1 MINLWDLQ
9 LEFEKKFFKYKN
21 LNINELNLEQ
31 KRIWTKE
38 FYMHIIVEL
47 SEMINSLQYKMHRNY
62 IDEINENNIKEN
74 LIDAQKLL
82 MGLSQLWFNDY
93 YEFENLFID
102 KSIVVDLRFEFE
114 KVQNIALTNK
124 NIAIIDIDG
133 VLADLEYSTMEFIKE
148 KFSDFSHF
156 KNTREIKNKFPIEY
170 EKIKAEFRL
179 GKYHR
184 NVKLIDKAD
193 DFINKLAEDFKI
205 IIITARPYEKYN
217 NLWADTMYWLKNN
230 NIKFDALYFDN
241 KKHEKIIEIFK
252 NNLNNI
258 KFIVDDSAEICKQV
272 EKIGIKS
279 FNIDHKNITFNTI
292 LNNIKK

>member
-1 MINLWDLQ
+1 MINLWNLQ
-9 LEFEKKFFKYKN
+9 LEFEKKFFKYKK
-21 LNINELNLEQ
+21 LNIEELNLEQ

>member
-93 YEFENLFID
+93 YEFKNLFID

-133 VLADLEYSTMEFIKE
+133 VLADLEYSMMEFIKE

-184 NVKLIDKAD
+184 NIKLIDKAD
-193 DFINKLAEDFKI
+193 DFINKLAKDFKI

-252 NNLNNI
+252 NNLSNI

-279 FNIDHKNITFNTI
+279 FKIDHKNITFNTI
-292 LNNIKK
+292 LNSIEK